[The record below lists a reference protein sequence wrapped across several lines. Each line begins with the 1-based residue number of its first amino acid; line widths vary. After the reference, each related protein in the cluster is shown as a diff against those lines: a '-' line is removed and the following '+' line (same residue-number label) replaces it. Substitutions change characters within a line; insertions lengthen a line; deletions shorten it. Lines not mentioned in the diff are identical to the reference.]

1 MLDGVDA
8 ALVERVQQENDEFC
22 RLLEA
27 HQTYEA
33 ELLGYEALPYLS
45 EAQEL
50 ERKRLQKLKLQ
61 GKDRMMEILHQY
73 QLSKSRVVK
82 N

>member
-8 ALVERVQQENDEFC
+8 ALIERAQRENDEFC

-27 HQTYEA
+27 HQVYEA
-33 ELLGYEALPYLS
+33 QLSSYDSLSYLS
-45 EAQEL
+45 ETQEV

-61 GKDRMMEILHQY
+61 GKDRMMAILNDIN
-73 QLSKSRVVK
+73 LPKVNRP
-82 N
+82 